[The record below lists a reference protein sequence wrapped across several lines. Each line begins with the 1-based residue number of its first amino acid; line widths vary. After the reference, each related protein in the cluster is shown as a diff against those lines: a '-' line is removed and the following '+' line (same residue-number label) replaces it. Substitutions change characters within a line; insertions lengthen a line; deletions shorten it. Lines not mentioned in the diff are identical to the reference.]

1 MGCQQDRAAT
11 ARERLERVIEHP
23 EIRWGADMW
32 IGGRGCIGGAGTVTV
47 GRRGRCHHRVDWNTR
62 EDESWPWE

>member
-47 GRRGRCHHRVDWNTR
+47 GRKGEMSPQGRLEHERG
-62 EDESWPWE
+62 